1 MRILLERVFI
11 YNLYSNITSEID
23 MLSIYFKI
31 LDITRICIIISKTF
45 KYNLITERFIE
56 YFIKVIL
63 SSSKD
68 NSDEDGEI
76 IWTLSPI

>member
-31 LDITRICIIISKTF
+31 LDITRICIIISKTL